1 MQPDAEHSTL
11 ARVSDEDTRTHS
23 YPPST
28 ETGGGASEGHPCIVA
43 ETGYKEL
50 GLAEELPL
58 QNFYSHVR
66 SFLVQQSLSCKQ
78 TDWVRC
84 KLLRE

>member
-11 ARVSDEDTRTHS
+11 ARVSDEDTQTHS

-43 ETGYKEL
+43 ETGY
-50 GLAEELPL
+50 
-58 QNFYSHVR
+58 
-66 SFLVQQSLSCKQ
+66 
-78 TDWVRC
+78 
-84 KLLRE
+84 